1 MIQFLIA
8 AKLFAADWFLIN
20 VVNKSLKKSI
30 PKSGKLYF
38 DLQQKNSAAVG
49 CPVKSLFSKF
59 QGN

>member
-8 AKLFAADWFLIN
+8 AKLFAADWFLIS

-49 CPVKSLFSKF
+49 CPVK
-59 QGN
+59 